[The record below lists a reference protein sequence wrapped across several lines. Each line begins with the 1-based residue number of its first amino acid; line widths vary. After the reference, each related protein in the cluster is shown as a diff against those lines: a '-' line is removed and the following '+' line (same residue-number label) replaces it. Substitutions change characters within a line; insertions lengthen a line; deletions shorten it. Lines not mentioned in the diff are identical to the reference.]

1 MASHDWGPS
10 NRNYDLERKKSACA
24 QEEVQSHP
32 LHTIVTTIELPS
44 TKPIDKKSKKDNEA
58 KSQSVAEEDP
68 LSAGGDPLS
77 GSLASDPLTAA
88 LIDPLASGPNTT
100 SGGIFETSKGGGSS
114 QPSDNDLDS
123 SFEPWSI
130 KRTMILSNY
139 TTSEKLSI
147 TTSFLS
153 DEDKVK
159 LETKAQA
166 AVTDTVKHRLEQLD
180 DFEEGSVKEML
191 NLSQQEYVKKIDDM
205 NRALCQAWDRDQKVK
220 ALKIAIQAGKLL
232 VDISVIQF
240 YPSKFVLITDI
251 LDNFGNLV
259 FDRIR
264 RKSTMMDPVTNK
276 PVMLQENFSPDQVPD
291 IAKETCRNWFFKIAS
306 IRELIPRFYVEAA
319 ILKCYSFLTTGE
331 YSQAL
336 IRLTKTCRGIG
347 DPLVAAYARAYMC
360 RVGMTVSPTTRIHL
374 LPTFTDFLATIKQF
388 NSDAVQNTLVVQKLE
403 LPKYLH
409 LFLPSLD
416 WVLQCI
422 AHKAS
427 EKLLEDILNTVK
439 QSADANTRPML
450 LHTIMEVFEPNFV
463 ALRAIQFSEMIKEC
477 DDIVFPKYK
486 LYVSLGVGVVLAEVS
501 SEHRLPLLNDVW
513 KSVMKLK
520 LVQEYISCAEIWVEF
535 VAKHFGKR
543 EMNTILADI
552 IKHMTPDRAFEAHY
566 SQLNSIIGKI
576 LANQHN
582 FAVLFSMDK
591 FLPFVD
597 MFQRESVKVEVC
609 KTILSSFINFQTEET
624 NDPIIIN
631 AMMYVCKI
639 LHDSFNSLS
648 LEDERRQISSSI
660 IGFLNKIN
668 FGRDFEQQLSFYVE
682 VRATFS
688 NLDAIL
694 VYLIQNVNLLAM
706 NTSAIVGGNHTRKTA
721 AFVRAC
727 AAYCFITIPSLSN
740 ILERLNLYLL
750 SGRVAVANGALTQG
764 DAFFKAAISSIK
776 DVPEIVEVDRSRQ
789 STEPF
794 MSTFISNFLSALLV
808 VPDNPDQGVLYLLRG
823 LLKAI
828 LDYPWQRSTSAKD
841 RVYLNALSL
850 LSAYGQE
857 KYLYGIANVD
867 SNDSLYG
874 SDKKFIAEISKI
886 ADTIINLLLEH
897 LKQLSTTEE
906 DLKNQSK
913 IAFGMFS
920 RLISHA
926 DITEGNTLSLAM
938 NLWTLSNKHGHV
950 SSKLK
955 ANTLRYIQAR
965 PGGQYQKLLDA
976 I

>member
-1 MASHDWGPS
+1 MASHDWTPRA
-10 NRNYDLERKKSACA
+10 RNYELERKKHECA
-24 QEEVQSHP
+24 LETVDSHP
-32 LHTIVTTIELPS
+32 LYNVVTTMELPS
-44 TKPIDKKSKKDNEA
+44 TNKNIVKSAAKNDEA
-58 KSQSVAEEDP
+58 KNNKMVDDP
-68 LSAGGDPLS
+68 LSTAADPLS

-88 LIDPLASGPNTT
+88 LIDPLATT
-100 SGGIFETSKGGGSS
+100 PTPSSGIFDVGTKVSASPYS
-114 QPSDNDLDS
+114 NDMDS
-123 SFEPWSI
+123 TFEPWSI
-130 KRTMILSNY
+130 KRTMILANY

-205 NRALCQAWDRDQKVK
+205 NKALCLAWDRDQKVK

-251 LDNFGNLV
+251 LDSFGNLV
-259 FDRIR
+259 YDRIR
-264 RKSTMMDPVTNK
+264 RKSTIIDPVTNK
-276 PVMLQENFSPDQVPD
+276 PVMLPENFSPDQVPD
-291 IAKETCRNWFFKIAS
+291 AAKETCRNWFFKIAS
-306 IRELIPRFYVEAA
+306 IRELIPRFFVEAA

-360 RVGMTVSPTTRIHL
+360 RVGMNVSPATRTHL
-374 LPTFTDFLATIKQF
+374 LPTFTDFLTTIKQF

-403 LPKYLH
+403 LPQYLH
-409 LFLPSLD
+409 LFLPSLE

-422 AHKAS
+422 AHRAS
-427 EKLLEDILNTVK
+427 EKLLEDILNMVK
-439 QSADANTRPML
+439 ESSDANTSPML
-450 LHTIMEVFEPNFV
+450 LHTIMEVFQPSFI
-463 ALRAIQFSEMIKEC
+463 ALRAMQFAELIKEC

-486 LYVSLGVGVVLAEVS
+486 LYVSLGVSVVLGEVL
-501 SEHRLPLLNDVW
+501 SEHRLLLLNEVW

-520 LVQEYISCAEIWVEF
+520 SSQEYISCAEVWIEY

-543 EMNTILADI
+543 EMNTILSDI
-552 IKHMTPDRAFEAHY
+552 IKHMTPDRAFESHY
-566 SQLNSIIGKI
+566 SQLNSIVGKI

-582 FAVLFSMDK
+582 FSVLFAMEK
-591 FLPFVD
+591 FLPFID
-597 MFQRESVKVEVC
+597 LFQRDAVKVEVC
-609 KTILSSFINFQTEET
+609 KTILNSFISFQTECT
-624 NDPIIIN
+624 SDPIIIN
-631 AMMYVCKI
+631 AMMYLCKI
-639 LHDSFNSLS
+639 LHDSFNALS
-648 LEDERRQISSSI
+648 LEDERRQIAVSI
-660 IGFLNKIN
+660 IGFLCKID
-668 FGRDFEQQLSFYVE
+668 FGKDFEQQLSFYVE

-694 VYLIQNVNLLAM
+694 IYLIQNVNLLAM
-706 NTSAIVGGNHTRKTA
+706 KTSSIVRGNHTRKTA

-740 ILERLNLYLL
+740 ILDRLNLYLL

-776 DVPEIVEVDRSRQ
+776 DVPEIIEVEHKRI
-789 STEPF
+789 STEGF
-794 MSTFISNFLSALLV
+794 MSAFISNFLSTLLV

-828 LDYPWQRSTSAKD
+828 LDYPWQRSTRAKD

-850 LSAYGQE
+850 LSSYGQE
-857 KYLYGIANVD
+857 VYLYN
-867 SNDSLYG
+867 
-874 SDKKFIAEISKI
+874 ISKG
-886 ADTIINLLLEH
+886 
-897 LKQLSTTEE
+897 
-906 DLKNQSK
+906 NQSYHSVSVC
-913 IAFGMFS
+913 AVCM
-920 RLISHA
+920 
-926 DITEGNTLSLAM
+926 SLFC
-938 NLWTLSNKHGHV
+938 S
-950 SSKLK
+950 
-955 ANTLRYIQAR
+955 
-965 PGGQYQKLLDA
+965 
-976 I
+976 